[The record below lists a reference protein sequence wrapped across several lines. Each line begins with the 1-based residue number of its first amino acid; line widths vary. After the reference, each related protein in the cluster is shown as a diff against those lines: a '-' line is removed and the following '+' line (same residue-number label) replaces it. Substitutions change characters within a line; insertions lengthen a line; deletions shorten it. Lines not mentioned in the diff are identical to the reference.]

1 MNDVV
6 RSLRSHK
13 KGAGESTE
21 PGAGVGCVEVVPATT
36 LAGSR
41 FLDPAAET
49 APLRHVVG
57 QAPRLCARSQ
67 ENGVDYQ

>member
-13 KGAGESTE
+13 KVLESTE

-41 FLDPAAET
+41 FLDPAVET

-67 ENGVDYQ
+67 ENGVDDQ

>member
-1 MNDVV
+1 M
-6 RSLRSHK
+6 
-13 KGAGESTE
+13 
-21 PGAGVGCVEVVPATT
+21 EVVPAIT

-67 ENGVDYQ
+67 ENGVDNQ